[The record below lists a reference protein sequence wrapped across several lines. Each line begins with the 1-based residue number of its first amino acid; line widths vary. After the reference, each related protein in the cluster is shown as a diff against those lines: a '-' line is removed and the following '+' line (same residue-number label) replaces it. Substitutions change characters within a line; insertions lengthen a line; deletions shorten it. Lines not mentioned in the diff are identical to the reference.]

1 MCSVT
6 HRERYAKLVQEM
18 SQPRQQRGYP
28 ATLARPMKIKSLV
41 RDELS
46 SLDLVCMYVCMYVH
60 NRLLRVCNHQE
71 GSLTLHAAHVIS
83 QSQYEGLAHRN
94 EKTWLNNSLS

>member
-6 HRERYAKLVQEM
+6 RRERYAKLVQEM

-41 RDELS
+41 RDES
-46 SLDLVCMYVCMYVH
+46 SALDLVCMYVC
-60 NRLLRVCNHQE
+60 NNQE
-71 GSLTLHAAHVIS
+71 GFLTLHAAHVIP

-94 EKTWLNNSLS
+94 EKTWLNSSLS